1 MKKNHKNNQL
11 LIVKNLSLDVL
22 NEKGKFPLIR
32 NVSFTVHTG
41 ETLGIVGESGSGKTV
56 TCLSLTKLLPQPPI
70 YYREGEVIFNG
81 EDIWQWPVSRL
92 QQVRGTGMSIVFQE
106 AFSSLNPVIKV
117 GQQVSEV
124 FQIHFGL
131 NKKQAREQTIALFRQ
146 VGIPNPEARYN
157 HYPHQL
163 SGGLQQR
170 VMIAMALA
178 GNPSLLIADEPTT
191 ALDVTIQV
199 QIIELLKTLKKNRQ
213 MAIIFINHDLGL
225 IAEMCDRVLV
235 MYAGE
240 IVEAAPIRNLFNNPI
255 HPYTQLLMNS
265 VPQIRLPRGEFI
277 EIPGNMPSP
286 AEYPTGC
293 AFHPRCP
300 FASLQC
306 QEKHPD
312 LTLFNSNHTYRC
324 WHPKL

>member
-1 MKKNHKNNQL
+1 
-11 LIVKNLSLDVL
+11 
-22 NEKGKFPLIR
+22 
-32 NVSFTVHTG
+32 
-41 ETLGIVGESGSGKTV
+41 
-56 TCLSLTKLLPQPPI
+56 
-70 YYREGEVIFNG
+70 
-81 EDIWQWPVSRL
+81 
-92 QQVRGTGMSIVFQE
+92 
-106 AFSSLNPVIKV
+106 
-117 GQQVSEV
+117 
-124 FQIHFGL
+124 
-131 NKKQAREQTIALFRQ
+131 
-146 VGIPNPEARYN
+146 
-157 HYPHQL
+157 
-163 SGGLQQR
+163 
-170 VMIAMALA
+170 
-178 GNPSLLIADEPTT
+178 
-191 ALDVTIQV
+191 
-199 QIIELLKTLKKNRQ
+199 